1 MCPIVERE
9 DDGRLLSEGKCVSCQ
24 NGTQPSADKSQCLPC
39 KQLPMLTP
47 GDLTDGHGCNCRC
60 QLIGY
65 LKFVQLCKIRGVFK
79 MMPLFTHCLH
89 PPFNSMFV
97 PHTPSKSC
105 INYKCYYTDP

>member
-60 QLIGY
+60 QFIPY
-65 LKFVQLCKIRGVFK
+65 LKFVQLGKSSDAFKIIGIAVSIELSPMLRI
-79 MMPLFTHCLH
+79 
-89 PPFNSMFV
+89 V
-97 PHTPSKSC
+97 PDWNVISRRRT
-105 INYKCYYTDP
+105 IRYARF